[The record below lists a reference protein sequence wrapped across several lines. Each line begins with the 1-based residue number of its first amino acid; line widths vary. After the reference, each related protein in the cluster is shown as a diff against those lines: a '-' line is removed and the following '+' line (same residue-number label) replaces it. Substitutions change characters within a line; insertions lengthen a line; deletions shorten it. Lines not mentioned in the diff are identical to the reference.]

1 MICEMICTVVQM
13 LLPRICVV
21 ITMMLYSL
29 MNNFGGQ
36 SRLCVYRTSGAYPDA
51 LPGALWNTEMI
62 PKQIMMMDIQCKL
75 QNMACADV
83 HVINLCNL
91 ESVLLNAHELS
102 MIMPPNIAN
111 QD

>member
-29 MNNFGGQ
+29 MINFGGQ
-36 SRLCVYRTSGAYPDA
+36 SRLCLYRTSGVPRC
-51 LPGALWNTEMI
+51 PPWRIWNTELM

-83 HVINLCNL
+83 TNLDLCNL
-91 ESVLLNAHELS
+91 DESVLLNAPELKHDHAS
-102 MIMPPNIAN
+102 KHC
-111 QD
+111 